1 MEVTAMKTQFFLTL
15 TACLCLAAGAAETEK
30 TKADVKEWQGDW
42 RIDSIEA
49 DGQNVTS
56 ELANEV
62 LRDVLVRVE
71 KEKISLIQGGNREI
85 VAAEIALNAEA
96 DPKAADFKPKEDA
109 LGVFNGESMWGI
121 YKLTRDELKIC
132 VSIRTAV
139 KQRPTEF
146 KTQADSGLYLVTLKR
161 P

>member
-1 MEVTAMKTQFFLTL
+1 MTAG
-15 TACLCLAAGAAETEK
+15 LCLAADAAETDK
-30 TKADVKEWQGDW
+30 TKADVKAWQGDW

-49 DGQNVTS
+49 DGRNVTS
-56 ELANEV
+56 ELASDV

-71 KEKISLIQGGNREI
+71 KDKIRLVQGGDREI

-96 DPKAADFKPKEDA
+96 DPKAADFKPQEDA
-109 LGVFNGESMWGI
+109 LGVLNGESMWGI
-121 YKLTRDELKIC
+121 YKLARDELKIC

-146 KTQADSGLYLVTLKR
+146 KTQSDSGLYLVTLKR